1 MKALGIVEVPVFTM
15 GVVEFIPY
23 AKYYIHPKKDDLTPS
38 KALNDQLKVNFTQ
51 GITRLTAVIV
61 KIKHLENSYRIQ

>member
-23 AKYYIHPKKDDLTPS
+23 AKLVFNLVVEIGRAH
-38 KALNDQLKVNFTQ
+38 V
-51 GITRLTAVIV
+51 
-61 KIKHLENSYRIQ
+61 